1 MNNTRSVEITGFS
14 NINDY
19 TQKFDT
25 QKVII
30 NLAAN

>member
-1 MNNTRSVEITGFS
+1 MNNARPVEIIGFN

-25 QKVII
+25 QKAII